1 MWDGERVGMFLWE
14 SSLTQRLPCVDK
26 ERCVGWGEGGDVSVG
41 EQFNTAFAMCRQ
53 GESMW
58 DGERVG
64 MFLWESSLTQRLPCV
79 DKERVCGMGRGWG
92 CFCGRAV

>member
-1 MWDGERVGMFLWE
+1 MGWGEGGDVSVGEQFNTAFAMCRQGESMWDGERVGMFLWE

-64 MFLWESSLTQRLPCV
+64 MFL
-79 DKERVCGMGRGWG
+79 
-92 CFCGRAV
+92 